1 MPVRAAP
8 PDDGPDS
15 TPIMTGIESETPA
28 RSAFRRGLLASGIG
42 VGGLVPSHHR
52 QVAAEMFRAVTGA
65 DAAVCDGWMG
75 RVLAG
80 EDTLEVLAG
89 AWAAADTFGWECRRL
104 GVLGADFRPLVF
116 DGLFLQLP
124 ITSVD
129 ALRCGYAAVLIREAH
144 YGHADELLS
153 SVAVPS
159 DPFDANM
166 ACYVAGLLH
175 FRTQRWT
182 DVLRLFAVDKRWYRP
197 EYECAATAMAATAL
211 ASLGVFEDA
220 FRRGERA
227 ASDERVPQAA
237 TVVLYTQAMCLR
249 HLGREDEAA
258 QLLRRVYSRDPKFT
272 PAREAMDDP
281 TRRLVLTDPETI
293 EARSNPWDPASAPSR
308 LETETVRD
316 AEKASQY
323 LAEGQAELEVMLGMA
338 SAKREIKRIRSTTKV
353 NLARA
358 KVGLRVPVT
367 SRHTLLLGPPGT
379 GKTSVARAF
388 TKQLCGLKVLR
399 KPLVVE
405 TSRAKLLGRYMADAE
420 KNTEELL
427 EGALGGAVFFDEMHT
442 LHERGYSSGDPYG
455 NAIINTL
462 LVYMENHRD
471 ELVVFGAGYAKATQR
486 MLEVNQGLR
495 RRFSTVI
502 EFHSY
507 TPPELIEL
515 TKLMVG
521 EDEDVTT
528 DEAVEVLR
536 PDFERFYAEESITAE
551 GDLVRGIDVLGNA
564 GFVRNVVEKARDH
577 RNDRL
582 DTAELDDLLAS
593 DDVDVSEEQLQRL
606 RELTRD
612 DLAEGLRGAVSE
624 KRSE

>member
-1 MPVRAAP
+1 
-8 PDDGPDS
+8 
-15 TPIMTGIESETPA
+15 
-28 RSAFRRGLLASGIG
+28 
-42 VGGLVPSHHR
+42 
-52 QVAAEMFRAVTGA
+52 
-65 DAAVCDGWMG
+65 
-75 RVLAG
+75 
-80 EDTLEVLAG
+80 
-89 AWAAADTFGWECRRL
+89 
-104 GVLGADFRPLVF
+104 VLGPDFRPVVF
-116 DGLFLQLP
+116 DGLFLQLAVSLP
-124 ITSVD
+124 AS
-129 ALRCGYAAVLIREAH
+129 LRCAYAAALIRAHH
-144 YGHADELLS
+144 YGEAFEVLS
-153 SVAVPS
+153 AAQVPT
-159 DPFDANM
+159 DPFDADTHT
-166 ACYVAGLLH
+166 YVSGLLH

-182 DVLRLFAVDKRWYRP
+182 DVLRLFPAEKRWMLP
-197 EYECAATAMAATAL
+197 QYECAATAMATTAL

-220 FRRGERA
+220 FRRGQNA
-227 ASDERVPQAA
+227 TGDDRVPAA
-237 TVVLYTQAMCLR
+237 TTVVLYTQAMCLR

-258 QLLRRVYSRDPKFT
+258 QLLRRVYARDPKFA

-293 EARSNPWDPASAPSR
+293 EARTDPWDPASAPSR
-308 LETETVRD
+308 VAAEVARD

-323 LAEGQAELEVMLGMA
+323 LAEGQAELDAMLGMA
-338 SAKREIKRIRSTTKV
+338 EAKREIKRIRSTTKV

-379 GKTSVARAF
+379 GKTSVARSF

-420 KNTEELL
+420 KNTEEML

-442 LHERGYSSGDPYG
+442 LHERGYSTGDPYG

-462 LVYMENHRD
+462 LLYMENHRD

-507 TPPELIEL
+507 TPPELLAL
-515 TKLMVG
+515 TKLMV
-521 EDEDVTT
+521 DEDDDMTT

-536 PDFERFYAEESITAE
+536 ADFERFYAQETVTDE
-551 GDLVRGIDVLGNA
+551 GDVIRGIDVLGNA
-564 GFVRNVVEKARDH
+564 GFVRNLVEKARDH

-582 DTAELDDLLAS
+582 DTAELDDLLAAS
-593 DDVDVSEEQLQRL
+593 DDVEVTEEQLRRL
-606 RELTRD
+606 RELTAE
-612 DLAEGLRGAVSE
+612 DLAEGLHAAVSE
-624 KRSE
+624 KQSE

>member
-1 MPVRAAP
+1 
-8 PDDGPDS
+8 
-15 TPIMTGIESETPA
+15 MTGIEQETPA

-42 VGGLVPSHHR
+42 VGGLVPSHNQ
-52 QVAAEMFRAVTGA
+52 QVAAEMFRTVTRAEPG
-65 DAAVCDGWMG
+65 VCDGWMG

-80 EDTLEVLAG
+80 EDTVEVLAG
-89 AWAAADTFGWECRRL
+89 AWKAAETFGWEIRRL

-124 ITSVD
+124 IGSVD
-129 ALRCGYAAVLIREAH
+129 ALRCAYAAVLIHETN
-144 YGHADELLS
+144 YSQADALLTS
-153 SVAVPS
+153 PARPT
-159 DPFDANM
+159 DPFDADM
-166 ACYVAGLLH
+166 HTYVCGLLQ

-182 DVLRLFAVDKRWYRP
+182 DVLRLFPIEKRWYRA
-197 EYECAATAMAATAL
+197 EYECAATAMATTAL

-220 FRRGERA
+220 FRRGEKA
-227 ASDERVPQAA
+227 AGDDRVPQAA
-237 TVVLYTQAMCLR
+237 TVTLYTQAMCLR

-281 TRRLVLTDPETI
+281 SRRLVLTDPETI
-293 EARSNPWDPASAPSR
+293 EARTDPWDVDSAPSR
-308 LETETVRD
+308 LETETARD
-316 AEKASQY
+316 AEKASEY
-323 LAEGQAELEVMLGMA
+323 LAEGQAELDAMLGMET
-338 SAKREIKRIRSTTKV
+338 AKREIKRIRSTTKV
-353 NLARA
+353 NLARS

-379 GKTSVARAF
+379 GKTSVARSF

-405 TSRAKLLGRYMADAE
+405 TSRANLLGRYMADAE
-420 KNTEELL
+420 KNTEEML

-442 LHERGYSSGDPYG
+442 LHERGYSTGDPYG

-462 LVYMENHRD
+462 LLYMENHRD
-471 ELVVFGAGYAKATQR
+471 ELVVFGAGYAKATER

-515 TKLMVG
+515 TKLMVS
-521 EDEDVTT
+521 EDEDVTN

-536 PDFERFYAEESITAE
+536 PDFERFYADESLTAE
-551 GDLVRGIDVLGNA
+551 GDLIRGIDVLGNA

-582 DTAELDDLLAS
+582 DTTELDDLLAS
-593 DDVDVSEEQLQRL
+593 DDVEVTDEQLLRL
-606 RELTRD
+606 RELTRE
-612 DLAEGLRGAVSE
+612 DLAEGLRAAVSE
-624 KRSE
+624 KRSA

>member
-1 MPVRAAP
+1 
-8 PDDGPDS
+8 
-15 TPIMTGIESETPA
+15 MTGIEAETPA
-28 RSAFRRGLLASGIG
+28 RSAFRRGLLASGVG
-42 VGGLVPSHHR
+42 VGGLVPSHNR
-52 QVAAEMFRAVTGA
+52 QVAADMFRTVTRA
-65 DAAVCDGWMG
+65 DPAVCDGWMG

-80 EDTLEVLAG
+80 EDLIEVLAG
-89 AWAAADTFGWECRRL
+89 AWAAAGTFGWEIRRL
-104 GVLGADFRPLVF
+104 GVMGADFRPTVF
-116 DGLFLQLP
+116 DGLFLHLP
-124 ITSVD
+124 VSSVD
-129 ALRCGYAAVLIREAH
+129 ALRGAYATVLVREGN
-144 YGHADELLS
+144 YSQADALLNS
-153 SVAVPS
+153 AATPT
-159 DPFDANM
+159 DPFDADM
-166 ACYVAGLLH
+166 HTYVSGLLH

-182 DVLRLFAVDKRWYRP
+182 DVLRLFPIERRWYRP
-197 EYECAATAMAATAL
+197 EYECAATAMATTAL

-227 ASDERVPQAA
+227 ANDDRVPAAA
-237 TVVLYTQAMCLR
+237 TVTLYTQAMCLR

-258 QLLRRVYSRDPKFT
+258 QLLRRVYSRDPKFS
-272 PAREAMDDP
+272 PARDAMDDP
-281 TRRLVLTDPETI
+281 SRRLALTDPETI
-293 EARSNPWDPASAPSR
+293 EARSDPWDPASAPSR
-308 LETETVRD
+308 LETETARD
-316 AEKASQY
+316 AQKASEY
-323 LAEGQAELEVMLGMA
+323 LAEGQAELDAMLGMET
-338 SAKREIKRIRSTTKV
+338 AKREIKRIRSTTKV
-353 NLARA
+353 NLART

-379 GKTSVARAF
+379 GKTSVARSF

-420 KNTEELL
+420 KNTEEML

-442 LHERGYSSGDPYG
+442 LHERGYSTGDPYG

-462 LVYMENHRD
+462 LLYMENHRD
-471 ELVVFGAGYAKATQR
+471 ELVVFGAGYAKATER

-507 TPPELIEL
+507 TPSELIEL
-515 TKLMVG
+515 TKLMVS

-536 PDFERFYAEESITAE
+536 ADFERFYAEETHTAE
-551 GDLVRGIDVLGNA
+551 GDLIRGIDVLGNA

-593 DDVDVSEEQLQRL
+593 DDVDVSEEQLLRL
-606 RELTRD
+606 RELTRE
-612 DLAEGLRGAVSE
+612 DLAEGLRAAVSE